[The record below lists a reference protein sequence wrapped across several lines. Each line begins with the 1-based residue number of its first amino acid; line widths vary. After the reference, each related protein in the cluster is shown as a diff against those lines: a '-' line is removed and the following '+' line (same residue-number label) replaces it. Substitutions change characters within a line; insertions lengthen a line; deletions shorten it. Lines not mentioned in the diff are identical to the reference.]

1 MKLFLYVITLILMLI
16 STYAAL
22 IYAPTETI
30 MGNIQRIFYFHMGT
44 VWVATIAFMIVFVAS
59 IIYLINGKKKWDV
72 LAYTSAEIGVL
83 FITLTI
89 ITGSIWAKPVWGTW
103 WTWDPQ
109 LTTTFILW
117 ILYIVY
123 LLIRANSGFDEK
135 KAKYSAVF
143 AIIAF
148 IDLPLVYISARVMRG
163 ISPVVFG
170 PGGHL
175 GVAARRSRRAARTR
189 GAARQPAAAQARRS
203 DGDLARA
210 DRRTI
215 SGVWQSRH
223 HRRQRGRPARPY
235 GR

>member
-1 MKLFLYVITLILMLI
+1 MLI
-16 STYAAL
+16 STYAAF

-30 MGNIQRIFYFHMGT
+30 MGDIQRIFYFHMGT
-44 VWVATIAFMIVFVAS
+44 VWVATIAFMIVFAAS

-170 PGGHL
+170 PGGGGIEPKML
-175 GVAARRSRRAARTR
+175 NALLITLVSFTLLFILLLIERVKVENLKY
-189 GAARQPAAAQARRS
+189 QINKLIYMEK
-203 DGDLARA
+203 D
-210 DRRTI
+210 
-215 SGVWQSRH
+215 
-223 HRRQRGRPARPY
+223 
-235 GR
+235 

>member
-1 MKLFLYVITLILMLI
+1 MLI

-22 IYAPTETI
+22 IYAPTETV

-44 VWVATIAFMIVFVAS
+44 VWVATIAFIIVFVAS
-59 IIYLINGKKKWDV
+59 IFYLINGKKKWDV

-83 FITLTI
+83 FITMTI

-170 PGGHL
+170 PGGGGIEPKML
-175 GVAARRSRRAARTR
+175 NALLITLVSFTLLFILLLIERVKIENLKYQINKLIYTENN
-189 GAARQPAAAQARRS
+189 
-203 DGDLARA
+203 
-210 DRRTI
+210 
-215 SGVWQSRH
+215 
-223 HRRQRGRPARPY
+223 
-235 GR
+235 

>member
-1 MKLFLYVITLILMLI
+1 MLI

-59 IIYLINGKKKWDV
+59 IIYLINGKKRWDV

-170 PGGHL
+170 PGGGGIEPKML
-175 GVAARRSRRAARTR
+175 NALLITLVSFTLLFILLLIERVKVENLKY
-189 GAARQPAAAQARRS
+189 QINK
-203 DGDLARA
+203 L
-210 DRRTI
+210 I
-215 SGVWQSRH
+215 
-223 HRRQRGRPARPY
+223 Y
-235 GR
+235 MENN

>member
-1 MKLFLYVITLILMLI
+1 MLI

-170 PGGHL
+170 PGGGGIEPKML
-175 GVAARRSRRAARTR
+175 NALLITLVSFTLLFILLLIERVKVENLKY
-189 GAARQPAAAQARRS
+189 QINKLIYMEK
-203 DGDLARA
+203 D
-210 DRRTI
+210 
-215 SGVWQSRH
+215 
-223 HRRQRGRPARPY
+223 
-235 GR
+235 

>member
-1 MKLFLYVITLILMLI
+1 MLI

-170 PGGHL
+170 PGGGGIEPKML
-175 GVAARRSRRAARTR
+175 NALLITLVSFTLLFILLLIERVKVENLKY
-189 GAARQPAAAQARRS
+189 QINK
-203 DGDLARA
+203 L
-210 DRRTI
+210 I
-215 SGVWQSRH
+215 
-223 HRRQRGRPARPY
+223 Y
-235 GR
+235 MENN

>member
-1 MKLFLYVITLILMLI
+1 MLI

-22 IYAPTETI
+22 IYAPTETV

-44 VWVATIAFMIVFVAS
+44 VWVATIAFIIVFVAS
-59 IIYLINGKKKWDV
+59 IFYLINGKKKWDV
-72 LAYTSAEIGVL
+72 LAYRSAEIGVL
-83 FITLTI
+83 FITMTI

-170 PGGHL
+170 PGGGGIEPKML
-175 GVAARRSRRAARTR
+175 NALLITLVSFTLLFILLLIERVKIENLKYQINKLIYTENN
-189 GAARQPAAAQARRS
+189 
-203 DGDLARA
+203 
-210 DRRTI
+210 
-215 SGVWQSRH
+215 
-223 HRRQRGRPARPY
+223 
-235 GR
+235 

>member
-1 MKLFLYVITLILMLI
+1 MKLFLYIITLILMLI

-30 MGNIQRIFYFHMGT
+30 MGDIQRIFYFHMGT

-59 IIYLINGKKKWDV
+59 IFYLINGKKKWDV
-72 LAYTSAEIGVL
+72 LAYSSAEIGVL
-83 FITLTI
+83 FITMTI

-170 PGGHL
+170 PGGGGIEPKML
-175 GVAARRSRRAARTR
+175 NALLITLVSFTLLFILLLIERVKIENLKYQINKLIYTENN
-189 GAARQPAAAQARRS
+189 
-203 DGDLARA
+203 
-210 DRRTI
+210 
-215 SGVWQSRH
+215 
-223 HRRQRGRPARPY
+223 
-235 GR
+235 

>member
-1 MKLFLYVITLILMLI
+1 MKLFLYIITLILMLI

-170 PGGHL
+170 PGGGGIEPKML
-175 GVAARRSRRAARTR
+175 NALLITLVSFTLLFILLLIERIKIENLKYQINKLIYTENN
-189 GAARQPAAAQARRS
+189 
-203 DGDLARA
+203 
-210 DRRTI
+210 
-215 SGVWQSRH
+215 
-223 HRRQRGRPARPY
+223 
-235 GR
+235 

>member
-1 MKLFLYVITLILMLI
+1 MRLLLYIVTLILMLA
-16 STYAAL
+16 STYAVF
-22 IYAPTETI
+22 IYAPTEVM
-30 MGNIQRIFYFHMGT
+30 MGDIQRIFYFHMGT
-44 VWVATIAFMIVFVAS
+44 VWVATVAFVIVFISS
-59 IIYLINGKKKWDV
+59 ILYLINGNRKWDI

-109 LTTTFILW
+109 LSTTFVLW

-123 LLIRANSGFDEK
+123 LLIRANSGYDEK

-170 PGGHL
+170 PGG
-175 GVAARRSRRAARTR
+175 GGYRT
-189 GAARQPAAAQARRS
+189 
-203 DGDLARA
+203 
-210 DRRTI
+210 
-215 SGVWQSRH
+215 
-223 HRRQRGRPARPY
+223 
-235 GR
+235 